1 MRTHARSLSALASAL
16 FLAASAVAVSGC
28 GKRDQSDKGF
38 RGPNT
43 VIAVVTYKDGAPSAR
58 MTVSPSSPEDPKLI
72 RLSESAGDK
81 VWWLSPAGKIHIKWT
96 GKMPFD
102 KGPVDEDGVVKSD
115 RPSRGTAGQRF
126 PYEAELV
133 LPGGNTVKID
143 PIIEVME

>member
-1 MRTHARSLSALASAL
+1 MKTSKRFPSLLVAAIP
-16 FLAASAVAVSGC
+16 LAAFVLAGPGC
-28 GKRDQSDKGF
+28 GKREPSDKGF

-43 VIAVVTYKDGAPSAR
+43 VVAVVTYKDGAPSAR

-96 GKMPFD
+96 GKRPFD
-102 KGPVDEDGVVKSD
+102 KDPVDEDGVVKSD

-126 PYEAELV
+126 PYAAELV